1 MASAGETPQGRVA
14 IPGSERTHDPA
25 HPRVADAPAD
35 KQIEV
40 TVYVRAAAP
49 LDWVDAEAQR
59 PPGERRVLTREQL
72 AAEHGASEQD
82 FEAVRAF
89 AAANDLQVADADAA
103 RRSVTLRGSVSAVA
117 HAFGAEG
124 VGVFE
129 HPTEGQYRGRA
140 GALTI
145 PAALAGVIT
154 GVFGIDERPQARPH
168 LRFHTAEAQG
178 SSYTPIEVATAY
190 GFPAELTGAGETVAV
205 IELGGGYSEEDLG
218 AYFKGLGRSTP
229 AISAVG
235 VDGGSNAPRVNE
247 DADGEVMLDIEVLGA
262 VAPAAK
268 LVVYFANTS
277 DKGFIDAVSSAVH
290 DTTAK
295 PSVISISW
303 GGPEDSWTGQ
313 ARQQMEQIFTEA
325 AALGVSVTVAAGDSG
340 STDGVED
347 GKQHVDFP
355 ASAPHALACG
365 GTSLQASGT
374 RIASET
380 VWNDGEGDGAGGGG
394 VSIEFPLPSYQTHAG
409 VPGNVDTGNVG
420 RGVPD
425 VCGDADPATGY
436 RIRVDGQQQTIGG
449 TSAVAPLWAGLIA
462 LINQGLGKPVGFLQP
477 QLYAPASAPALHDI
491 TQGDNGA
498 YRAGPGWDACTGL
511 GSPDGAALLRVLGGA
526 AGTSGASQTSDAGSA
541 GEPEPATTGAGNA
554 EAPPEARA

>member
-1 MASAGETPQGRVA
+1 MATAGNTPDGRVPIA
-14 IPGSERTHDPA
+14 GSERSHDPA
-25 HPRVADAPAD
+25 HPRVGDAPPD

-49 LDWVDAEAQR
+49 LDWVDVEAQR
-59 PPGERRVLTREQL
+59 PPGERRTLTREQL
-72 AAEHGASEQD
+72 AAEHGAREAD
-82 FEAVRAF
+82 LDAVRAF
-89 AAANDLQVADADAA
+89 AAEYGLQVAEVDAA
-103 RRSVTLRGSVSAVA
+103 RRSVALRGSIASVA
-117 HAFGAEG
+117 RAFGAEG
-124 VGVFE
+124 IGVFA
-129 HPTEGQYRGRA
+129 HPTAGEYRGRA
-140 GALTI
+140 GALTV

-190 GFPAELTGAGETVAV
+190 GFPANLTGAGETVAV
-205 IELGGGYSEEDLG
+205 IELAGGYSEEDLS
-218 AYFKGLGRSTP
+218 AYFKELGRSTP

-262 VAPAAK
+262 VAPGASI
-268 LVVYFANTS
+268 VVYFANTS
-277 DKGFIDAVSSAVH
+277 DQGFIDAVSNAVH
-290 DTTAK
+290 DTTHK

-303 GGPEDSWTGQ
+303 GGPEDSWTAQ
-313 ARQQMEQIFTEA
+313 ARGQMEQIFTEA
-325 AALGVSVTVAAGDSG
+325 AALGVSVTVAAGDDG

-355 ASAPHALACG
+355 AAAPHALACG
-365 GTSLQASGT
+365 GTSLRASGAQIT
-374 RIASET
+374 SET
-380 VWNDGEGDGAGGGG
+380 VWNDGAGGGAGGGG
-394 VSIEFPLPSYQTHAG
+394 VSIEFPLPSYQAHAG
-409 VPGNVDTGNVG
+409 VPANVDTGSVG

-425 VCGDADPATGY
+425 VCGDADPETGY
-436 RIRVDGQQQTIGG
+436 SIRVDGAQQTIGG

-491 TQGDNGA
+491 TQGDNGS

-511 GSPDGAALLRVLGGA
+511 GSPDGAALLRVLGGGGSQA
-526 AGTSGASQTSDAGSA
+526 GAS
-541 GEPEPATTGAGNA
+541 
-554 EAPPEARA
+554 